1 MPWAFCYATVSALLK
16 TEIWTLFDLSSFYLQ
31 LRILVHLLLAPL
43 LLYAMFLDHKSISVL
58 AKKDFKEMGRFVSP

>member
-1 MPWAFCYATVSALLK
+1 M
-16 TEIWTLFDLSSFYLQ
+16 
-31 LRILVHLLLAPL
+31 RLLLAPL